1 MSLEKDIETI
11 NASLKQVGDQ
21 IKAQAEQA
29 QKDIK
34 AHAQL
39 SQETR
44 AKVDELLTKQGDLQA
59 HLQAAEQ
66 KLAKLE
72 NGGSGIAA
80 ERTIG
85 QQLTENE
92 EFQAWAQRPG
102 ARFSMGIN
110 AAIDS
115 GSSSAGDLIVP
126 DRVPGIVAA
135 PLRRLTIRD
144 LIQWGRTTSNSIE
157 FVRELLFTNA
167 AAPVSE
173 NPRGLKPESNITFDA
188 DSVPVVTIAHWIHAS
203 KQVLADV
210 PMLQSYIDGRL
221 RAGLK
226 LKEEDQLLNGSGVG
240 LNIDGIYTQATN
252 YVQPTGVSVANETQI
267 DRLRLALLQVEL
279 SEYSPD
285 AIVLNPV
292 DWTNI
297 ELLKTTDNGYLFS
310 NPRTTNA
317 PGLWGRNVVTTTAI
331 AQGDFLTGVFGGGL
345 AVQGW
350 DRQDISLS
358 IATQDDRDFV
368 KNMVK
373 LLVEERIGL
382 TVYRPAAFVK
392 GDLDDTIG
400 GGGGGDSSFS

>member
-21 IKAQAEQA
+21 IKSQAEQA

-72 NGGSGIAA
+72 NGGSGVAA

-157 FVRELLFTNA
+157 FVRELLFTNN

-173 NPRGLKPESNITFDA
+173 NPSGLKPQSNITFDA

-297 ELLKTTDNGYLFS
+297 ELLKTTDNAYLFS

-382 TVYRPAAFVK
+382 TVFRPAAFVK
-392 GDLDDTIG
+392 GDFDAT
-400 GGGGGDSSFS
+400 STS

>member
-72 NGGSGIAA
+72 NGGGGVAA

-85 QQLTENE
+85 QQFTENE

-157 FVRELLFTNA
+157 FVRELLFTNN

-173 NPRGLKPESNITFDA
+173 NPSGLKPESNITFDA

-240 LNIDGIYTQATN
+240 LNLDGIYTQATS

-297 ELLKTTDNGYLFS
+297 ELLKTTDNAYLFS

-392 GDLDDTIG
+392 GDFDAT
-400 GGGGGDSSFS
+400 STS

>member
-21 IKAQAEQA
+21 IKSQAEQA

-72 NGGSGIAA
+72 NGGVGVAA

-85 QQLTENE
+85 QQFTENE

-115 GSSSAGDLIVP
+115 GTNSGGDLIVP

-157 FVRELLFTNA
+157 FVRELVFTNN

-173 NPRGLKPESNITFDA
+173 NPTGLKPESNITFDA

-252 YVQPTGVSVANETQI
+252 YVEPTGVSVANETQI

-292 DWTNI
+292 DWANI

-310 NPRTTNA
+310 NPRTTNT

-331 AQGDFLTGVFGGGL
+331 GAGDFLTGVFGGGL

-382 TVYRPAAFVK
+382 TVFRPAAFVK
-392 GDLDDTIG
+392 GDFDDT
-400 GGGGGDSSFS
+400 STS

>member
-11 NASLKQVGDQ
+11 NASLKLVGDQ
-21 IKAQAEQA
+21 IKSQAEQA

-72 NGGSGIAA
+72 NGGGGVAA

-157 FVRELLFTNA
+157 FVRELLFTNS

-173 NPRGLKPESNITFDA
+173 NPSGTKAESNITFDA

-382 TVYRPAAFVK
+382 TVFRPAAFVK
-392 GDLDDTIG
+392 GDFDDT
-400 GGGGGDSSFS
+400 STS

>member
-1 MSLEKDIETI
+1 MSLENDIETI

-21 IKAQAEQA
+21 IKSQAEQA
-29 QKDIK
+29 QNDIK

-72 NGGSGIAA
+72 NGGSGVAA
-80 ERTIG
+80 ERTLG
-85 QQLTENE
+85 QQFTENE

-135 PLRRLTIRD
+135 PMRRLTIRD

-157 FVRELLFTNA
+157 FVRELLFSNN

-173 NPRGLKPESNITFDA
+173 NPSDKKAESNITFDA

-252 YVQPTGVSVANETQI
+252 YVQPSGASVVNETQI

-331 AQGDFLTGVFGGGL
+331 ARGDFLTGVFGGGL

-350 DRQDISLS
+350 DREDISLS

-382 TVYRPAAFVK
+382 TVFRPAAFVK
-392 GDLDDTIG
+392 GDFDDT
-400 GGGGGDSSFS
+400 SSSSS

>member
-1 MSLEKDIETI
+1 MSQIETE
-11 NASLKQVGDQ
+11 LKRIGDEV
-21 IKAQAEQA
+21 KSMAESA
-29 QKDIK
+29 QKEIK

-44 AKVDELLTKQGDLQA
+44 AKVDELLTKQGELQA
-59 HLQAAEQ
+59 NLQAAEQ
-66 KLAKLE
+66 KLAMLE
-72 NGGSGIAA
+72 TGGTGYAA
-80 ERTIG
+80 PQSLG
-85 QQLTENE
+85 QQLVENE
-92 EFQAWAQRPG
+92 EFLAWAERPG
-102 ARFSMGIN
+102 ARFTLGLN

-135 PLRRLTIRD
+135 PMRRLTIRD

-157 FVRELLFTNA
+157 FVRELLYTNNA
-167 AAPVSE
+167 APISE
-173 NPRGLKPESNITFDA
+173 NPSGLKPESNITFDA
-188 DSVPVVTIAHWIHAS
+188 DSAPVVTIAHWIHAS

-221 RAGLK
+221 RSGLK

-240 LNIDGIYTQATN
+240 LNLDGIYTQAAS
-252 YVQPTGVSVANETQI
+252 YVQPSGASVANETQL

-292 DWTNI
+292 DWANI
-297 ELLKTTDNGYLFS
+297 ELLKTNDNAYLFS
-310 NPRTTNA
+310 NPRTNTQ
-317 PGLWGRNVVTTTAI
+317 PGLWGRNVVATTAMGV
-331 AQGDFLTGVFGGGL
+331 GDFLVGVFGGGL

-392 GDLDDTIG
+392 GDFADT
-400 GGGGGDSSFS
+400 STS

>member
-21 IKAQAEQA
+21 IKSQAEQA

-39 SQETR
+39 SEETR

-72 NGGSGIAA
+72 NGGGGVAA
-80 ERTIG
+80 ERTLG
-85 QQLTENE
+85 QQFTENE

-102 ARFSMGIN
+102 ARFSIGIN

-157 FVRELLFTNA
+157 FVRELLFTNN

-173 NPRGLKPESNITFDA
+173 NPSGLKPESSITFDA

-240 LNIDGIYTQATN
+240 LNLDGIYTQATN
-252 YVQPTGVSVANETQI
+252 YSMPAGAVVDNETMV
-267 DRLRLALLQVEL
+267 DRLELAMLQVEL
-279 SEYSPD
+279 SNYSPD
-285 AIVLNPV
+285 AIILNPV
-292 DWTNI
+292 DWSNI
-297 ELLKTTDNGYLFS
+297 RRLKATDRSYLFGGPS
-310 NPRTTNA
+310 SPISQN
-317 PGLWGRNVVTTTAI
+317 LWNRNVVTTTAI
-331 AQGDFLTGVFGGGL
+331 AQGDFLVGVFGGGL

-392 GDLDDTIG
+392 GDFDDT
-400 GGGGGDSSFS
+400 SSSS

>member
-21 IKAQAEQA
+21 IKSQAEQA

-44 AKVDELLTKQGDLQA
+44 AKVDELLTKQGELQA
-59 HLQAAEQ
+59 NLQAAEQ

-72 NGGSGIAA
+72 NGGGGVAA

-157 FVRELLFTNA
+157 FVRELLFTNNA
-167 AAPVSE
+167 ATVSE
-173 NPRGLKPESNITFDA
+173 NPTGLKPESNITFDA

-240 LNIDGIYTQATN
+240 LNLDGIYTQATN
-252 YVQPTGVSVANETQI
+252 YVQPSGASVANETQI
-267 DRLRLALLQVEL
+267 DRLRLAMLQVEL

-373 LLVEERIGL
+373 LLVEARIGL
-382 TVYRPAAFVK
+382 TVFRPAAFVK
-392 GDLDDTIG
+392 GDFDDA
-400 GGGGGDSSFS
+400 SSS